1 MAEIVIKK
9 YVCDVCKAEFD
20 NKDMVEKTT
29 VPCRGTGFVCTN
41 TKIDL
46 CRDCREKLVEAV
58 WNNFAEIMDDYG
70 VVVKAKKF

>member
-46 CRDCREKLVEAV
+46 CRD
-58 WNNFAEIMDDYG
+58 
-70 VVVKAKKF
+70 